1 MSIVGRSSFTLQ
13 EQKIKKPHIS
23 KHVTANF
30 KRKKEMCVVT
40 VLTVVLVDAIMPV
53 TGVSLVLVNVNNRIS
68 LIVLVLVVI

>member
-1 MSIVGRSSFTLQ
+1 M
-13 EQKIKKPHIS
+13 
-23 KHVTANF
+23 TANF

-68 LIVLVLVVI
+68 LIVLVVI